1 MISFTTNSRFYSQH
15 IFVCSLKKLLVL
27 KRTTFG
33 VILFGFQLR
42 NMLIQRLYLLH
53 RVIHIKSV
61 ILQKLIGFLIL
72 TNTLILIMLIIM
84 KYGLSI
90 FCVE

>member
-1 MISFTTNSRFYSQH
+1 M
-15 IFVCSLKKLLVL
+15 
-27 KRTTFG
+27 
-33 VILFGFQLR
+33 
-42 NMLIQRLYLLH
+42 LH

-61 ILQKLIGFLIL
+61 ILQKLIGFFIL

-90 FCVE
+90 FRVE

>member
-1 MISFTTNSRFYSQH
+1 
-15 IFVCSLKKLLVL
+15 SLKKLLAL

-90 FCVE
+90 FRVE